1 MEVPPLQ
8 LKYQW
13 KRQEQTNRQAVESLV
28 VEEQAAS
35 T

>member
-8 LKYQW
+8 LKHQW
-13 KRQEQTNRQAVESLV
+13 KRQEQSNGEVVESLV

-35 T
+35 I